1 MRYVVNENKTAPFN
15 IAMDEWL
22 LTKLKPSEPVF
33 ALWQNKS
40 AVIVGKHQNTFE
52 EINAPFIE
60 ENGIEVVR
68 RVSGGGAVYHDLGN
82 LNFTFIIPLDHP
94 DQVEWK
100 KFIQPMVTALQKL
113 GIPAETSGRNDLLV
127 NGKKISGNA
136 QRYSKGYLMHHGTL
150 LFNSDT
156 ETLVRSLNVSDEKFI
171 SKAVKSV
178 RRRVGNIHDVVPDL
192 TLSEFQEALTYE
204 LSDHNKDKEIILT
217 DEQLAEVRKLEDE
230 KFSKWEWNYGESPKF
245 NYHAHE
251 KFDGGIIDLKAQVE
265 DGIIKSIT
273 FEGDFLDVED
283 VENILPEFIGLP
295 FSEPKILELLGQ
307 YEQKKYFGAISSEE
321 VASLFHEEQIE
332 E

>member
-178 RRRVGNIHDVVPDL
+178 RSRVGNIHDVVPEL

-217 DEQLAEVRKLEDE
+217 DEQLAEVHKLEEE